1 MKPRPGLG
9 RGLGALIPTGASL
22 MEELATSAIVPNP
35 RQPRR
40 RFDDNA
46 IADLAA
52 SITQLGMLQP
62 VVVRRLGMSTY
73 ELVVGERRWRAARRA
88 GLATIPAL
96 VVETDERGSLERALV
111 ENLHRENLT
120 AIEEAAGYQQLIEEA
135 SFTHEQLAERLG
147 FSRPTVTNAL
157 RLLELP
163 DSIQRLVLDRRL
175 SAGHGRAL
183 LSLGKHPLLERVALR
198 VVGEGLS
205 VRETEELV
213 RQYRVEASSEA
224 PSVDTLTPPRPTP
237 PGLDELSAALAE
249 GLQARVR
256 ITMGKKR
263 GKMVIELGSFD
274 ELHRIAHRILPPP
287 ETAQG

>member
-1 MKPRPGLG
+1 
-9 RGLGALIPTGASL
+9 

-40 RFDDNA
+40 RFDDDA

-52 SITQLGMLQP
+52 SITQVGMLQP

-96 VVETDERGSLERALV
+96 IVETDEQGSLERALV

-135 SFTHEQLAERLG
+135 AFTHEQLAERLG

-163 DSIQRLVLDRRL
+163 ASIQRLILDRRL

-183 LSLGKHPLLERVALR
+183 LGMGKHPLLERVALR
-198 VVGEGLS
+198 VAGEGLS
-205 VRETEELV
+205 VRETEDLV
-213 RQYRVEASSEA
+213 RQYRVENPPKDPDPLPETFTS
-224 PSVDTLTPPRPTP
+224 PRPAL
-237 PGLDELSAALAE
+237 PGIDELSATLAE
-249 GLQARVR
+249 GLQTRVR
-256 ITMGKKR
+256 ITRGKKK
-263 GKMVIELGSFD
+263 GKMVIEFGSFD
-274 ELHRIAHRILPPP
+274 ELYRIAHRILPQPP
-287 ETAQG
+287 AEAGAARE